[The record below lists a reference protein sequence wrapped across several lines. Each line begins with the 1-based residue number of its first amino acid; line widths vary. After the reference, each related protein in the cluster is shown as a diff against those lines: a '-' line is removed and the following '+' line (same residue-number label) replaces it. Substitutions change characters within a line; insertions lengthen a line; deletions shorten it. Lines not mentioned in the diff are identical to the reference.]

1 MTTESEKN
9 DRDSTAV
16 GLGLVAFL
24 CGAAAGVFKM
34 KGNTAS
40 RRYELFKTAPTIEV
54 QDVQRF
60 YEENNNSDLFCKL
73 SGFLAA
79 DKLIP
84 CEHSAKVEILQ
95 TGQTLSTPT
104 MAVCTQVSTKKKEFS
119 CSMSTKTYEYP
130 REWETVGYPTFSAVH
145 HAKNLFLSNQSTLR
159 TGYEQ
164 SGERQS
170 KSIFDKK
177 EFTVKLDPG
186 DNWALDMV
194 FPHLFQDDTYL
205 VAKLY
210 TPVGNEQ
217 QIKNSVRNTAIA
229 ETMIHMASKTLTGK
243 DYTVEESSILGHF
256 VKEAAV
262 LPGIPI
268 FVAGHIRKN
277 PDSSFSCYEDGS
289 YDTPFLISTT
299 PLDAIERELKASA
312 SLLNSGAYGFGI
324 AGALFLAGAGAVY
337 TDLFK

>member
-1 MTTESEKN
+1 MYT
-9 DRDSTAV
+9 
-16 GLGLVAFL
+16 L
-24 CGAAAGVFKM
+24 
-34 KGNTAS
+34 
-40 RRYELFKTAPTIEV
+40 
-54 QDVQRF
+54 F

-95 TGQTLSTPT
+95 TGQTLSTPI
-104 MAVCTQVSTKKKEFS
+104 MAICTQVSSSKKEFS
-119 CSMSTKTYEYP
+119 CSMSTQTFAFP
-130 REWETVGYPTFSAVH
+130 CEWETVGYPTFSAVR
-145 HAKNLFLSNQSTLR
+145 HAQTLFLSNQSTLR

-164 SGERQS
+164 SGERLS

-186 DNWALDMV
+186 DNWTLDMV

-205 VAKLY
+205 VANLY
-210 TPVGNEQ
+210 TPVGNEE
-217 QIKNSVRNTAIA
+217 QIKNSVRNAAIA
-229 ETMIHMASKTLTGK
+229 RTMINVTTKTITGK
-243 DYTVEESSILGHF
+243 VTWTPNPVWPSPLTLPPLQDITVEESSILGHF

-268 FVAGHIRKN
+268 FAAGHIRKN

-289 YDTPFLISTT
+289 YNTPFLISTK
-299 PLDAIERELKASA
+299 PLDATERELKASA
-312 SLLNSGAYGFGI
+312 NLLNSGAYGFGI
-324 AGALFLAGAGAVY
+324 AGALILAGAGAVY
-337 TDLFK
+337 TNLLK